1 MAIFKP
7 ETTSAGTGTPK
18 SSYLGAIEVGP
29 VGFKDRSGDFP
40 GQDWAEIFLEIE
52 LSVKGSEYTNKMSLL
67 GRLDKDGEGKIVGG
81 SVLKRMYNIFEMIG
95 FKGGLTIDKKWE
107 DDSGNEI
114 TNIAEH
120 LNNNFKTTN
129 QEFIAYAY
137 KKKPKKPGDKVY
149 TEMWPK
155 LWLNTEGG
163 RMQCDKDIKWLKENG
178 YLKEASQDDF
188 APKGQTNLADNALA
202 NL

>member
-7 ETTSAGTGTPK
+7 ETTSTTTTPK

-40 GQDWAEIFLEIE
+40 GQDWA
-52 LSVKGSEYTNKMSLL
+52 
-67 GRLDKDGEGKIVGG
+67 
-81 SVLKRMYNIFEMIG
+81 
-95 FKGGLTIDKKWE
+95 TIDKKWE
-107 DDSGNEI
+107 DENGNQI

-120 LNNNFKTTN
+120 LSSNFKMDG
-129 QEFIAYAY
+129 QDFIAYAY

-163 RMQCDKDIKWLKENG
+163 RMQCDKDVKWLKKNG
-178 YLKEASQDDF
+178 YLKEATQDDL